1 MNKLVVLLRCY
12 FYCSFCN
19 LFCIEE
25 VQTLKA
31 IVLSGGGT
39 DSAVCLGLAVN
50 KFGNEN
56 VLSLTFD
63 YGQKHVIEL
72 EYVEK
77 LCNYYNVESRKIN
90 LVPIFEK
97 SGSALLRHN
106 QEAEIVKSSYDQQSA
121 KRNGSPLVTY
131 VPFRSGVLAS
141 IATAL
146 ALSQGYS
153 AIVYGLNSWSSN
165 RNSYP
170 DSCSFFHASM
180 SEAVHIGSGGCVD
193 LLAPFVNETKAY
205 VVSYGDKI
213 GVPFKYTYSC
223 YEGREKS
230 CGLCGACRERLL
242 AFEKSNLKDPIE
254 YEIC

>member
-1 MNKLVVLLRCY
+1 MKV
-12 FYCSFCN
+12 
-19 LFCIEE
+19 
-25 VQTLKA
+25 

-39 DSAVCLGLAVN
+39 DSAVCLGMAVN

-63 YGQKHVIEL
+63 YGQKPVIEL
-72 EYVEK
+72 DYIEK
-77 LCNYYNVESRKIN
+77 LCNYYNVELKKIN
-90 LVPIFEK
+90 LVPIFKE

-106 QEAEIVKSSYDQQSA
+106 RDAEIIKSSYDQQSA

-131 VPFRSGVLAS
+131 VPFRSGVLIS
-141 IATAL
+141 IATTV
-146 ALSQGYS
+146 ALSLGYG
-153 AIVYGLNSWSSN
+153 AIIHGVNMWSSN
-165 RNSYP
+165 KNSYP

-205 VVSYGDKI
+205 VVSYGNKI
-213 GVPFKYTYSC
+213 GVPFQYTYSC
-223 YEGREKS
+223 YEGGEKS

-254 YEIC
+254 YQKHQGLKKGPNKCQMN

>member
-1 MNKLVVLLRCY
+1 M
-12 FYCSFCN
+12 
-19 LFCIEE
+19 
-25 VQTLKA
+25 KA

-39 DSAVCLGLAVN
+39 DSAVCLGMAVDR
-50 KFGNEN
+50 FGKEN

-77 LCNYYNVESRKIN
+77 LCNYYDVELKKIN
-90 LVPIFEK
+90 LVPIFEE

-106 QEAEIVKSSYDQQSA
+106 SEAEILKVSYDQQSA

-131 VPFRSGVLAS
+131 VPFRSGVLTS
-141 IATAL
+141 IATTL
-146 ALSQGYS
+146 ALSMGYGV
-153 AIVYGLNSWSSN
+153 IIYGLNSWSSN
-165 RNSYP
+165 KNSYP
-170 DSCSFFHASM
+170 DSCSFFYTSM

-205 VVSYGDKI
+205 IISYGNKI
-213 GVPFKYTYSC
+213 GVPFQYTYSC
-223 YEGREKS
+223 YEGGEKS

-242 AFEKSNLKDPIE
+242 AFEKSHLKDPIE
-254 YEIC
+254 YEQD